1 MTELVNIEGTELAVR
16 EYDGQRVVTFR
27 DIDEVHR
34 RPSGTAKNAFR
45 RNKKHFEV
53 GKDYFVLTKDSTV
66 RLTYSGN
73 SKGTDSHFCKI
84 PPAGITLLTER
95 GYLKVVKPFN
105 DDLSWRVQDALVDAY
120 FVVKNQ
126 QPTTAIEE
134 KPVLPI
140 ETDWFCI
147 NRWKINF
154 ICGAYK
160 ISTREY
166 MHNLLLQIG
175 KTYNFDNA
183 KQEFIRCTGRL
194 PKSNSE
200 VITYFQELS
209 DTATKILNDDIEHYK
224 EMWKKENDPD

>member
-1 MTELVNIEGTELAVR
+1 MTELVNVEGTELSVK
-16 EYDGQRVVTFR
+16 EYNGKMVVSFS
-27 DIDEVHR
+27 DICDVHKCDR
-34 RPSGTAKNAFR
+34 KRLV
-45 RNKKHFEV
+45 KHFER
-53 GKDYFVLTKDSTV
+53 KRKHFIKDIDYFEITRKELNDLVSP
-66 RLTYSGN
+66 N
-73 SKGTDSHFCKI
+73 SKIMGNPYMRTYLF
-84 PPAGITLLTER
+84 TET
-95 GYLKVVKPFN
+95 GYLMIVKCL
-105 DDLSWRVQDALVDAY
+105 DDDMAWDVQRALVNGY
-120 FVVKNQ
+120 FASKNQ

-134 KPVLPI
+134 KPTLEL

-154 ICGAYK
+154 ICGVYK
-160 ISTREY
+160 LSTREY

-183 KQEFIRCTGRL
+183 KQEFMRCTGRL

-200 VITYFQELS
+200 VITYFQELA

>member
-1 MTELVNIEGTELAVR
+1 MTELVNVEGTELSVK
-16 EYDGQRVVTFR
+16 EYNGKMVVSFS
-27 DIDEVHR
+27 DICDVHKCDR
-34 RPSGTAKNAFR
+34 KRLV
-45 RNKKHFEV
+45 KHFER
-53 GKDYFVLTKDSTV
+53 KRKHFIKDIDYFEITRKELNDLVSP
-66 RLTYSGN
+66 N
-73 SKGTDSHFCKI
+73 SKIMGNPYMRTYLF
-84 PPAGITLLTER
+84 TET
-95 GYLKVVKPFN
+95 GYLMIVKCL
-105 DDLSWRVQDALVDAY
+105 DDDMAWDVQRALVNGY
-120 FVVKNQ
+120 FASKNQ

-154 ICGAYK
+154 ICGVYK
-160 ISTREY
+160 LSTREY

-183 KQEFIRCTGRL
+183 KQEFMRCTGRL

-200 VITYFQELS
+200 VITYFQELA

>member
-1 MTELVNIEGTELAVR
+1 MENIVNVEGTELDVR
-16 EYDGQRVVTFR
+16 EYNGQMVVTFD
-27 DIDEVHR
+27 DIDLVHK
-34 RPSGTAKNAFR
+34 RPSGTARKAFN
-45 RNKKHFEV
+45 RNKKRFINGV
-53 GKDYFVLTKDSTV
+53 DYIVLGKE
-66 RLTYSGN
+66 N
-73 SKGTDSHFCKI
+73 SNVHPVDIRNIDI
-84 PPAGITLLTER
+84 PNRGITVFTES
-95 GYLKVVKPFN
+95 GYLMLVKPFK
-105 DDLSWRVQDALVDAY
+105 DDLSWDVQRALVNGY
-120 FVVKNQ
+120 FSSKNK

-166 MHNLLLQIG
+166 MHSLLLQIG

-200 VITYFQELS
+200 VITYFQELA

>member
-1 MTELVNIEGTELAVR
+1 MTELVNVEGTELAVR
-16 EYDGQRVVTFR
+16 EWNGQRVVTFR
-27 DIDEVHR
+27 DIDNAHGVKTG
-34 RPSGTAKNAFR
+34 SAKRNFI
-45 RNKKHFEV
+45 RNKKHFIENE
-53 GKDYFVLTKDSTV
+53 DYFIATRDSLKSINLTPLNVD
-66 RLTYSGN
+66 
-73 SKGTDSHFCKI
+73 I
-84 PPAGITLLTER
+84 PTRGITLITEM
-95 GYLKVVKPFN
+95 GYLMLAKSFT
-105 DDLSWRVQDALVDAY
+105 DDKSWNVQRTLVNAY
-120 FVVKNQ
+120 FMLKNQ
-126 QPTTAIEE
+126 QPTPIASNTIEE

-154 ICGAYK
+154 ICGVYK
-160 ISTREY
+160 LSTREY
-166 MHNLLLQIG
+166 MHSLLLQIG

-200 VITYFQELS
+200 VITYFQELA

>member
-1 MTELVNIEGTELAVR
+1 MTELVNVEGTELAVR

-73 SKGTDSHFCKI
+73 SNGTDSHFCKI

-134 KPVLPI
+134 KPTLEL

-147 NRWKINF
+147 NRGKINY
-154 ICGAYK
+154 ICRCYEITSK
-160 ISTREY
+160 EY
-166 MHNLLLQIG
+166 MHHLLEVLG
-175 KTYNFDNA
+175 RTYNFDEA
-183 KQEFIRCTGRL
+183 KRIYSATTGNWKCR
-194 PKSNSE
+194 NSE
-200 VITYFQELS
+200 VITYFPQLS
-209 DTATKILNDDIEHYK
+209 DLASKILQKDLEDCAK
-224 EMWKKENDPD
+224 EETP